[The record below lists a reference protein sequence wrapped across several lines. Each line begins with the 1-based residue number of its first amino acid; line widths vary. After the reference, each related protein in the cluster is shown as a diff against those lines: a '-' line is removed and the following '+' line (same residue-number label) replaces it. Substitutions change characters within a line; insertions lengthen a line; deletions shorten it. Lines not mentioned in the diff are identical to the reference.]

1 MDNQSQDNQP
11 KTAEDYLAFA
21 EQLTG
26 KTSTRPLEVMQTEL
40 NELVKQVTVT
50 DEGKFIYPDGTPD
63 HLRLALGS
71 EKKFRDTQSAYTRSQ
86 QALKEAEEAKA
97 ALLEQLASQVPAG
110 GLSDDEVERLEEL
123 KYTDPDAWYK
133 ERQALESKVTKAHR
147 ETLTKEQELRSRHAY
162 LASINTGRDTVI
174 TPELL
179 DNDIP
184 PRINNK
190 LRNGELSFEAYI
202 AEVVAYLDK
211 GRVVSNPEVIGDT
224 KLTSGGSG
232 TLTTK
237 NNQAIDYSK
246 ITF

>member
-1 MDNQSQDNQP
+1 MDTQSHDNQP

-21 EQLTG
+21 EQITG
-26 KTSTRPLEVMQTEL
+26 KTSARPLEAMQTEL
-40 NELVKQVTVT
+40 NELVKQVTIS
-50 DEGKFIYPDGTPD
+50 DDGKFIYPDGTPD

-86 QALKEAEEAKA
+86 QALKEAEEAKD

-110 GLSDDEVERLEEL
+110 GLSDDEVEHLEEL
-123 KYTDPDAWYK
+123 KYTDPEAWYK
-133 ERQALESKVTKAHR
+133 ERQALESRVTKAHR
-147 ETLTKEQELRSRHAY
+147 ETLTKEQELRNRHAY
-162 LASINTGRDTVI
+162 LARVNADREVAI

-190 LRNGELSFEAYI
+190 LRNGELTFEAYI
-202 AEVVAYLDK
+202 AEVAAYMDK
-211 GRVVSNPEVIGDT
+211 GRVVSNPELNGDT

-232 TLTTK
+232 TLTTN